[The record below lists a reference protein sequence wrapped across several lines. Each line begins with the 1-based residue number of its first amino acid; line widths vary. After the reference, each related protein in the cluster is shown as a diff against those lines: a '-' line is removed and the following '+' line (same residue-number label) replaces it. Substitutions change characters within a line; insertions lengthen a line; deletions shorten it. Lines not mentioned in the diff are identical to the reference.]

1 MIDFY
6 KHSILSILGK
16 DAGAM
21 TEMEY
26 SKKVIDN
33 YDEYLKKMREMKK
46 QIEENDGNNNTE
58 IYL

>member
-16 DAGAM
+16 DASMM
-21 TEMEY
+21 TEIEY
-26 SKKVIDN
+26 SKKIIEN
-33 YDEYLKKMREMKK
+33 YDLYIEKLKEMKK
-46 QIEENDGNNNTE
+46 QIEENGGNNNTE

>member
-16 DAGAM
+16 DAGTM
-21 TEMEY
+21 TEIEY
-26 SKKVIDN
+26 PKKVIENHDL
-33 YDEYLKKMREMKK
+33 YLQKLKEMKK
-46 QIEENDGNNNTE
+46 QIEENGGNNNTE